1 MSVTLKPIS
10 QQVIFITGASNG
22 VGLAIVRK
30 AIEQGAK
37 VFMVDDREEPLQKL
51 QDEMRLLDLPTAF
64 AVADVAEADQLR
76 VAADQCIATF
86 GTIDTWVNNATIS
99 LYARIL
105 ETNETEARR
114 LFDTNLWGVVNGC
127 QVAASFLKHS
137 GGAIINMGGSMS
149 HKSMPIQGLY
159 CASKEA
165 VRAFTNSFRD
175 ELKEEKYPVSVSLV
189 LPEDSD
195 RVYLPELVAETV
207 LACASVATPEI
218 GMKKKFK
225 LPDFKKYIPRKAPT
239 AGKEETHHN
248 YFHEFKNYIKSK
260 RAS

>member
-1 MSVTLKPIS
+1 MSVTLKPTS
-10 QQVIFITGASNG
+10 KQVIFVTGAGNG
-22 VGLAIVRK
+22 VGMAIVRK

-37 VFMVDDREEPLQKL
+37 VFMVDDHEEHLQKV

-64 AVADVAEADQLR
+64 AVADVAEADQLQM
-76 VAADQCIATF
+76 AADQCIATF
-86 GTIDTWVNNATIS
+86 GTIDTWINNATIS

-114 LFDTNLWGVVNGC
+114 LFDTNFWGVVNGC
-127 QVAASFLKHS
+127 QVAAKILKNS
-137 GGAIINMGGSMS
+137 GGTIINMGGCWSQ
-149 HKSMPIQGLY
+149 KTLPIQGLY

-175 ELKEEKYPVSVSLV
+175 ELHEENYPVSVSLV

-195 RVYLPELVAETV
+195 RVYLPEFVAQTV
-207 LACASVATPEI
+207 LSCTSAVTKEI
-218 GMKKKFK
+218 GMKKKFN
-225 LPDFKKYIPRKAPT
+225 LPDFRKFIPRRAPS
-239 AGKEETHHN
+239 AGRDETHHN
-248 YFHEFKNYIKSK
+248 YFRELKTFIKSK

>member
-1 MSVTLKPIS
+1 MSVTLKPLS

-22 VGLAIVRK
+22 VGLAVVRK

-37 VFMVDDREEPLQKL
+37 VFMVDDHEEPLQRL

-64 AVADVAEADQLR
+64 TVADVAEADQLQI
-76 VAADQCIATF
+76 AADHCIATF
-86 GTIDTWVNNATIS
+86 GTIDTWINNASIS

-114 LFDTNLWGVVNGC
+114 LFDTNFWGVVNGC
-127 QVAASFLKHS
+127 HVAASIFKNS
-137 GGAIINMGGSMS
+137 GGAIINMGGCWSQ
-149 HKSMPIQGLY
+149 KSMPIQGLY

-175 ELKEEKYPVSVSLV
+175 ELREEHYPVSVSLV

-195 RVYLPELVAETV
+195 RVYLPEFVAETV
-207 LACASVATPEI
+207 LACASTATKEI

-225 LPDFKKYIPRKAPT
+225 MPDFKKFIPQRAPS
-239 AGKEETHHN
+239 AGDEAHHN
-248 YFHEFKNYIKSK
+248 YFQEIKTYIKSK